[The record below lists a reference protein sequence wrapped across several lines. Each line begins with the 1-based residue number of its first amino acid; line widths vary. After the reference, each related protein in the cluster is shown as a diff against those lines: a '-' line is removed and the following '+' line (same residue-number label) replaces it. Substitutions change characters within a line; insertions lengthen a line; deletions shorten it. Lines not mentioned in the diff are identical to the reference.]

1 MPTLAT
7 ARCIIFRSSLQCSEC
22 SLKSLEAGNQSRY
35 EMTTSL
41 PCVTTLNEIL
51 IEFYH
56 GIMEAC
62 LNDDE
67 VAVIIKSKWK
77 KNTYRNEKNL

>member
-1 MPTLAT
+1 
-7 ARCIIFRSSLQCSEC
+7 
-22 SLKSLEAGNQSRY
+22 
-35 EMTTSL
+35 MTTSL

-77 KNTYRNEKNL
+77 KNMYRNEKKLFWGRKKLTEKR